1 MNGTTTRPNG
11 YSLLTLD
18 AIEKANSSL
27 LGVMLGK
34 ICIKNNISA
43 KEVAEFFGVS
53 RMTVYNWFK
62 GKTVV
67 SGKYADKMEKLIA
80 KLS

>member
-1 MNGTTTRPNG
+1 MTMPNG
-11 YSLLTLD
+11 YSLTTVD
-18 AIEKANSSL
+18 AIQNANSTL
-27 LGVMLGK
+27 LGVQLGR
-34 ICIKNNISA
+34 ICLKNNISA
-43 KEVAEFFGVS
+43 KDVAEFFGVS

-67 SGKYADKMEKLIA
+67 SGKYAEKMGKLIT

>member
-1 MNGTTTRPNG
+1 MPNG
-11 YSLLTLD
+11 YSLTTVD
-18 AIEKANSSL
+18 AIQNANSAL
-27 LGVMLGK
+27 LGVQLGR

-43 KEVAEFFGVS
+43 KDVAEFFGVS

-62 GKTVV
+62 GKVVV
-67 SGKYADKMEKLIA
+67 SGKYAEKMGKLIV

>member
-1 MNGTTTRPNG
+1 MPNG

-62 GKTVV
+62 GKVVV
-67 SGKYADKMEKLIA
+67 SGKHAERMLKLID
-80 KLS
+80 KLK

>member
-1 MNGTTTRPNG
+1 MPNG
-11 YSLLTLD
+11 YSLTTVD
-18 AIEKANSSL
+18 AIQNANSTL
-27 LGVMLGK
+27 LGVQLGR
-34 ICIKNNISA
+34 ICLKNNISA
-43 KEVAEFFGVS
+43 KDVAEFFGVS

-67 SGKYADKMEKLIA
+67 SGKYAEKMGKLIT